1 MNEYFITCP
10 RGLEEVTSKDI
21 NQYLS
26 TNSYPDKGGVLFN
39 ASLKEMY
46 RINLYSRTK
55 TNYFI
60 MYYVIWYLRGCEN
73 FSESYTIY

>member
-46 RINLYSRTK
+46 RI
-55 TNYFI
+55 
-60 MYYVIWYLRGCEN
+60 
-73 FSESYTIY
+73 TI